1 LNVGSPSPPDPALLF
16 IGTLY
21 RTEGHFSEAR
31 EKLKASFGEIAFQSP
46 PLPWDYSD
54 YYKEELGSPLTRTF
68 IFFKEMINPEAL
80 AGIKLF
86 TNDLEQQISS
96 GGKRHINL
104 DPGYLTPYQVVL
116 ASTKKY
122 AHRIYLSK
130 GIYAEV
136 TLIHKEGRYSPHLF
150 TYRDY
155 ASDEYIQLF
164 ERARILLKD
173 RTQTTDS

>member
-1 LNVGSPSPPDPALLF
+1 MGSPSPPDPALLF

-21 RTEGHFSEAR
+21 RSEGYFTEAR

-46 PLPWDYSD
+46 ALPWDYSE
-54 YYKEELGSPLTRTF
+54 YYKEELSSPITRTF
-68 IFFKEMINPEAL
+68 FFFKEMINPEVL
-80 AGIKLF
+80 ADIKLF
-86 TNDLEQQISS
+86 TNALEQQLST
-96 GGKRHINL
+96 GEKRNINL

-116 ASTKKY
+116 ASTKNY
-122 AHRIYLSK
+122 AHRIYLGK

-136 TLIHKEGRYSPHLF
+136 TLIHRDGRYCPHLF

-164 ERARILLKD
+164 ERARIFLKD
-173 RTQTTDS
+173 RMQTSDS

>member
-1 LNVGSPSPPDPALLF
+1 MGSPSPPDPALLF

-68 IFFKEMINPEAL
+68 IFFSELISPETL
-80 AGIKLF
+80 ADIKLL
-86 TNDLEQQISS
+86 TNDLELQLST
-96 GGKRHINL
+96 GGKRNINL
-104 DPGYLTPYQVVL
+104 DPGYLTPYQIVL
-116 ASTKKY
+116 ASTKNY
-122 AHRIYLSK
+122 AHRIYLGK

-136 TLIHKEGRYSPHLF
+136 TLVHKDGRYCPHLF

-164 ERARILLKD
+164 EHVRIILKE
-173 RTQTTDS
+173 RMLTSDS